1 MTAREKLSTAL
12 EAVGSYLCIGI
23 DLHARY
29 VRGRSAQSLTEWLE
43 PIIEMAHARCAAF
56 KINLAFI
63 EALGVEG
70 WSLLERLVQLIPDDR
85 LLIFDGKRGDIGS
98 TAEAYAAAAFERF
111 GADAVTVN
119 PYMGRDAIEPFTA
132 YADKLTFALG
142 LTSNDGARDLQLVT
156 CNGAPIY
163 ERVIESLLAMP
174 GHDRLGFVVGATQP
188 EHLAQVRRRIGRD
201 CPLLIP
207 GIGSQGGDIEAVRTA
222 NAGGLAVI
230 NVSRGILDAYMDGGL
245 ESLRNAVEQYYRLL
259 ALR

>member
-1 MTAREKLSTAL
+1 MTAREKLSAAL
-12 EAVGSYLCIGI
+12 QAVGSYLCIGI

-29 VRGRSAQSLTEWLE
+29 VRGRSAQALIEWVE
-43 PIIEMAHARCAAF
+43 PIVEVGRSRCIAF

-70 WSLLERLVQLIPDDR
+70 WSMLERLVHLVPDDR

-132 YADKLTFALG
+132 YADKLTFALA
-142 LTSNDGARDLQLVT
+142 LTSNDGARDLQLVN
-156 CNGAPIY
+156 CDGAPIY
-163 ERVIESLLAMP
+163 QRVIESLLAIP
-174 GHDRLGFVVGATQP
+174 WQDRLGFVVGATHP
-188 EHLAQVRRRIGRD
+188 EQLSHVRHCVGRD

-207 GIGSQGGDIEAVRTA
+207 GVGSQGGEIEAVRSA
-222 NAGGLAVI
+222 NAGGVAAV
-230 NVSRGILDAYMDGGL
+230 NVSRGILDAYWDGGV
-245 ESLRNAVEQYYRLL
+245 EGLRAAVEQYSRLL
-259 ALR
+259 AVI